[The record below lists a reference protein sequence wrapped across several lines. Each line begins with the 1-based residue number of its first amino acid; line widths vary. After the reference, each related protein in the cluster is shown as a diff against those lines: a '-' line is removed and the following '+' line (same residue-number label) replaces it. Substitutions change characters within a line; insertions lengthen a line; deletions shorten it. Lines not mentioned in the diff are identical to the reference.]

1 MNEQEFLARVHAS
14 EGLRH
19 AVLRA
24 IEVDRASNICTFE
37 LVTDLPHTEE
47 DEKAALAAVRAAV
60 PQALRARV
68 RFIKLVA
75 DEQLVRNKIKTYLA
89 ATRAAASACIAAED
103 IGVTLGDPI
112 RFTLGVDGQERSFF
126 ERDERLL
133 PDIEAMLSRNFCGRF
148 EGAYADKVKERQ
160 DEEEEPEEE
169 EPTVQEALPVRT
181 FRVEN
186 FEPIDEPSTPK
197 IATYIADCDFQ
208 SQSLTV
214 CGEITFVQERTT
226 QKGKR

>member
-1 MNEQEFLARVHAS
+1 MNEQEFLTRVHAS

-75 DEQLVRNKIKTYLA
+75 DEQLVRNKIKTYPVSYTHLDVYKRQVCYS
-89 ATRAAASACIAAED
+89 TNRRAKKD
-103 IGVTLGDPI
+103 IV
-112 RFTLGVDGQERSFF
+112 F
-126 ERDERLL
+126 LL
-133 PDIEAMLSRNFCGRF
+133 YESCRR
-148 EGAYADKVKERQ
+148 
-160 DEEEEPEEE
+160 
-169 EPTVQEALPVRT
+169 
-181 FRVEN
+181 
-186 FEPIDEPSTPK
+186 
-197 IATYIADCDFQ
+197 
-208 SQSLTV
+208 
-214 CGEITFVQERTT
+214 
-226 QKGKR
+226 